1 MTSSPI
7 TSWKI
12 EGGNVE
18 ALIDFLFLGSKF
30 TVNGDCSHEI
40 RRRLL
45 LFRKAMTNPDSLLKT
60 KDITL
65 PTKVCIVKAMVFP
78 TVMYGC

>member
-30 TVNGDCSHEI
+30 TVNGDCSQEI
-40 RRRLL
+40 RR
-45 LFRKAMTNPDSLLKT
+45 
-60 KDITL
+60 
-65 PTKVCIVKAMVFP
+65 
-78 TVMYGC
+78 